1 MKKTAEELAGIMET
15 WLGAVAFLS
24 MFFAIVL
31 QVLFRYVFG
40 NPLVW
45 PFEFSVYCYI
55 YVIYIGAV
63 MAARRQTHVSFGLIY
78 ERLPERMRLALSVIT
93 NSFIVVI
100 FMATIPSGIE
110 YIKMVG
116 GVPSTSLAIPW
127 GVVLAVFPLGM
138 GLIALTLG
146 LRAYRDAMFFLGRR
160 G

>member
-1 MKKTAEELAGIMET
+1 MKKSAEELAGIMET
-15 WLGAVAFLS
+15 WLGAVAFIS

-31 QVLFRYVFG
+31 QVLFRYVLG
-40 NPLVW
+40 DPLVW

-63 MAARRQTHVSFGLIY
+63 MAARRQTHVAFGLIF
-78 ERLPERMRLALSVIT
+78 ESLPERTRLALSVIT
-93 NSFIVVI
+93 NLFICVI
-100 FMATIPSGIE
+100 FLATIPSSMA

-127 GVVLAVFPLGM
+127 GVVLAAFPLGM
-138 GLIALTLG
+138 GLMALTLG
-146 LRAYRDAMFFLGRR
+146 LRAYRDAMFFIGRR